1 MIITKRQQFD
11 AVCRQRGYDLA
22 AAMAC
27 VVAQDGD
34 RWTVDETH
42 AAYPRATRSGLSAQP
57 ATLVSQPTRPAP
69 TYGPGTELS
78 KLLKRFGIE
87 PTPTCSCRAKAA
99 QMDAWGCDEC
109 AKPERVDEVI
119 AVMRE
124 EAGKR
129 GLPFLDAAGRMLV
142 RRAISR
148 ARAIEREAENSRS
161 QEG

>member
-1 MIITKRQQFD
+1 MKTP
-11 AVCRQRGYDLA
+11 CDLA
-22 AAMAC
+22 RTADGWLCPACGRLVRSQSAVRPLAICGAAK
-27 VVAQDGD
+27 QPGD
-34 RWTVDETH
+34 Q
-42 AAYPRATRSGLSAQP
+42 APL
-57 ATLVSQPTRPAP
+57 PAP
-69 TYGPGTELS
+69 THGPGTELS
-78 KLLKRFGIE
+78 RLLERFGIKA
-87 PTPTCSCRAKAA
+87 TPACKCRAVAA
-99 QMDAWGCDEC
+99 RMDAWGCDEC
-109 AKPERVDEVI
+109 ARPERIDEVI

>member
-1 MIITKRQQFD
+1 MISCHRSHL
-11 AVCRQRGYDLA
+11 AARCRQRGYTLDEVR
-22 AAMAC
+22 AC
-27 VVAQDGD
+27 IVSEDGD
-34 RWTVDETH
+34 TITVDEMH
-42 AAYPRATRSGLSAQP
+42 EAYPREAKPGFVPPL
-57 ATLVSQPTRPAP
+57 PAP
-69 TYGPGTELS
+69 AHGPGTELS
-78 KLLKRFGIE
+78 RLLERFGIKA
-87 PTPTCSCRAKAA
+87 TPACKCRAVAA
-99 QMDAWGCDEC
+99 RMDAWGCDEC
-109 AKPERVDEVI
+109 ARPERIDEVI